1 MSSTAPVGDGLA
13 LFDHRIGYSHNRTG
27 DFVSCPGMGS
37 VGRGPSIRQCC
48 QSFDGRR
55 PLPRL
60 SVLGLGRWGVPPL
73 A

>member
-37 VGRGPSIRQCC
+37 VGRGPSIGQCYR
-48 QSFDGRR
+48 SFDGHELLLW
-55 PLPRL
+55 PF
-60 SVLGLGRWGVPPL
+60 VLDPGR
-73 A
+73 